1 MSQYN
6 DKGVVLRG
14 WRLGESDRIVVLLT
28 AEHGKVRAVAKGVR
42 KTKSKFG
49 GRLELTSHVS
59 FQMFEGRG
67 ELGIVTQAETIERF
81 VNLRNDPNLFASAS
95 AMLEVS
101 DHFSLDQNKDVK
113 RYEML
118 VGALRTLDEN
128 PAPLVLPAFLLKVLA
143 HVGLEPHLDLCTR
156 CQSSGP
162 LVSIDYNEGGVL
174 CEKCR
179 RGRSVTERSIAV
191 MRSILGGGLSM
202 ALAVEDN
209 QVCSEVESVA
219 YEAVEFHLERR
230 LRSRKVLDQT

>member
-67 ELGIVTQAETIERF
+67 ELGIVTQAETIDRF

-143 HVGLEPHLDLCTR
+143 HEGLEPHLDLCTR
-156 CQSSGP
+156 CQSNGP

-179 RGRSVTERSIAV
+179 RGRAVSEGSVAV

-202 ALAVEDN
+202 ALAVKDE
-209 QVCSEVESVA
+209 QVCAEVGSIA
-219 YEAVEFHLERR
+219 HEAIEFHLERR